1 MITAD
6 LVTDESNLD
15 SKGRRITPKERREG
29 LLKEYEQ
36 SGLTQ
41 AAFARRAG
49 INYPTFA
56 SWVQGR
62 RERTTVSLRA
72 GEPMRAQQ
80 RVQFAEVNLPAPSQP
95 APSQRA
101 SSSDAGSLSV
111 TLPDGLVVRGIDA
124 AALAVLVK
132 ALRG

>member
-6 LVTDESNLD
+6 LVTDESKRD
-15 SKGRRITPKERREG
+15 SKGRRITPRARREE
-29 LLKEYEQ
+29 LLNEYEQ

-72 GEPMRAQQ
+72 REPMRAQQ
-80 RVQFAEVNLPAPSQP
+80 RVQFAEVNLPAL
-95 APSQRA
+95 SQRA
-101 SSSDAGSLSV
+101 SSSDAGALSV

>member
-6 LVTDESNLD
+6 LVVDESKRD
-15 SKGRRITPKERREG
+15 TKGRRITQKARREE
-29 LLKEYEQ
+29 LLSEYEQ

-49 INYPTFA
+49 VNYTTFA

-62 RERTTVSLRA
+62 RCERSAVPLRPR
-72 GEPMRAQQ
+72 EPMRAQQ
-80 RVQFAEVNLPAPSQP
+80 QVQFAEVNLPA
-95 APSQRA
+95 
-101 SSSDAGSLSV
+101 SSSHALSRSAGTLSV
-111 TLPDGLVVRGIDA
+111 TLPDGLVVCGADA
-124 AALAVLVK
+124 AAVAVLIK